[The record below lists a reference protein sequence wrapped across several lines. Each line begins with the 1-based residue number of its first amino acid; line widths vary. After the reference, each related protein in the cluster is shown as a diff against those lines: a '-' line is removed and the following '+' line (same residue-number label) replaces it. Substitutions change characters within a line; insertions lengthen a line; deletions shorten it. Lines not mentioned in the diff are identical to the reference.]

1 MSRFVQFAGCLALLL
16 LCLDAAKARKYPKVT
31 RDNTDSGWK
40 NGEKATSVTVV
51 KAVEKP
57 IDFNQFAGNI
67 TENVGKKMKVMM
79 EEWKSKMGDW
89 KESMVD
95 IKDTIHEGKEEMG
108 KNSRAE
114 LKELMELIILSESIQ
129 PQPGMTQSWMC
140 GILYELRGP
149 EALPKFGEKKKME
162 VMRKAINLIN
172 GIDENMSDE
181 AVIED
186 GGENEDEEKIEDGEN
201 NEDGEESEEV
211 EMNMP
216 ELGLG
221 VENGDD
227 SETAGNIVRRNAVPP
242 PPQKSS
248 DRLRSEYSEI
258 IHEGFFY
265 RFVMKFCGFRA
276 P

>member
-16 LCLDAAKARKYPKVT
+16 LCSDAAKARKYPKAT
-31 RDNTDSGWK
+31 SDNTDNGWK
-40 NGEKATSVTVV
+40 NGQRGEKAAPVTA
-51 KAVEKP
+51 KQAVEKP
-57 IDFNQFAGNI
+57 IDFNKFASNI
-67 TENVGKKMKVMM
+67 TENVGKEMKFMM

-95 IKDTIHEGKEEMG
+95 IKDTIQEGKEEMG

-114 LKELMELIILSESIQ
+114 LIELMELIKLSETIK
-129 PQPGMTQSWMC
+129 PGITQFWLC
-140 GILYELRGP
+140 GTLWESRAP
-149 EALPKFGEKKKME
+149 EVLLKFGENKELE

-172 GIDENMSDE
+172 GIDENMSDG

-186 GGENEDEEKIEDGEN
+186 GEENEDGEKIEDGEE
-201 NEDGEESEEV
+201 NEEG

-221 VENGDD
+221 DENGAD
-227 SETAGNIVRRNAVPP
+227 SETSGNIVRRNAVPP
-242 PPQKSS
+242 PPEKSS
-248 DRLRSEYSEI
+248 DRLRSDYSEI
-258 IHEGFFY
+258 VHVGFFY